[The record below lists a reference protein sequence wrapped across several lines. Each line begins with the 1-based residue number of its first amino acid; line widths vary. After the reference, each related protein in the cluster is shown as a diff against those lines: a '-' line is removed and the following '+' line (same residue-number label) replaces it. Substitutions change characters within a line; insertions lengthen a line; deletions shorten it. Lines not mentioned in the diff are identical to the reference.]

1 MPKAARSQANHPE
14 ELFLVSDLKA
24 FLEGMW
30 KLERS
35 LEDGLRDETGALIGE
50 ARFVTADG
58 GLDYR
63 EEGMLSLGAHS
74 GAAHQAYRYD
84 FPTPGRAAVSFTD
97 GRFFHDLDLTAGIW
111 TCRHRCGDDDY
122 AGEFRALNADLLRVL
137 WRVKGPRKDM
147 LLDGLYRRVG

>member
-1 MPKAARSQANHPE
+1 MKQSE
-14 ELFLVSDLKA
+14 ELFLVKDLKA
-24 FLEGMW
+24 FLEGPW

-35 LEDGLRDETGALIGE
+35 LKDSLRDENGALVG
-50 ARFVTADG
+50 AASFMAAGG

-63 EEGMLSLGAHS
+63 EEGVLSLGDHR

-84 FPTPGRAAVSFTD
+84 FPALGQAAVSFTD

-111 TCRHRCGDDDY
+111 TCAHRCSDDDY
-122 AGEFRALNADLLRVL
+122 AGEFRALNADLLQVL

-147 LLDGLYRRVG
+147 LLDGLYHRVA